1 MTNNEKKTM
10 TTMSKQI
17 DHELMDATDDAERK
31 YRAPAL
37 EKGLDV
43 LELLARN
50 STPMTTSQMAL
61 ALGRSVSELFR
72 MVLTLEYRG
81 FITQMPDGRDG
92 YTLTNKLFTLGISQG
107 TAKTLLEVAL
117 PVMKELTRELG
128 QSCHLVV
135 PSGDQIVVVARQ
147 ESPMDLGF
155 SVRVGYRRRLI
166 DTNSGALL
174 YGFATPDAQTGWLP
188 LLSATVDLERIER
201 FLAKARKSVDQGYIQ
216 LASDFVDGVT
226 DFCVPIIGVHGA
238 TAVLIIPFI
247 HIKSQA
253 ISLERVLER
262 LLQAADKISHGL
274 ID

>member
-1 MTNNEKKTM
+1 MTSI
-10 TTMSKQI
+10 MSKKLNSTFL
-17 DHELMDATDDAERK
+17 EGGEDAARK

-37 EKGLDV
+37 EKGLDI

-50 STPMTTSQMAL
+50 SSPMTASQMAA

-72 MVLTLEYRG
+72 MVLALEYRG

-92 YTLTNKLFTLGISQG
+92 YMLTNKLFTLGISQG
-107 TAKTLLEVAL
+107 TTKTLLEVAL
-117 PVMKELTRELG
+117 PLMKELTRELG

-135 PSGDQIVVVARQ
+135 PSGDQIVVVARL

-174 YGFATPDAQTGWLP
+174 YGFTSPDVQASWLP

-201 FLAKARKSVDQGYIQ
+201 FLAKVRKGAEQGYIQ
-216 LASDFVDGVT
+216 LPSDFVEGVT
-226 DFCVPIIGVHGA
+226 DFCVPIIGAQGA
-238 TAVLIIPFI
+238 AAVLIIPFI
-247 HIKSQA
+247 HIKSQS
-253 ISLERVLER
+253 ISTARVLER
-262 LLQAADKISHGL
+262 LLQASDKISQGL

>member
-1 MTNNEKKTM
+1 MTATM
-10 TTMSKQI
+10 TGEL
-17 DHELMDATDDAERK
+17 DHAFDPHDDSERK

-37 EKGLDV
+37 EKGLDI

-50 STPMTTSQMAL
+50 ASPMTTSQMAS

-72 MVLTLEYRG
+72 MVLALEYRG
-81 FITQMPDGRDG
+81 YITQMPDGRDG
-92 YTLTNKLFTLGISQG
+92 YVLTNKLFTLGISQG

-117 PVMKELTRELG
+117 PAMKDLSRELG

-147 ESPMDLGF
+147 ESAMDLGF

-174 YGFATPDAQTGWLP
+174 YGFATPDVQASWLP
-188 LLSATVDLERIER
+188 LLSSTVDLERIER
-201 FLAKARKSVDQGYIQ
+201 FLAKARKGKDLGYIQ

-226 DFCVPIIGVHGA
+226 DFCVPIIGVQGA
-238 TAVLIIPFI
+238 AAVLIIPFI
-247 HIKSQA
+247 HIKA
-253 ISLERVLER
+253 HPVTHERVLER
-262 LLQAADKISHGL
+262 LRQTADKISEAL

>member
-1 MTNNEKKTM
+1 MMTSIMTKELNNTLEE
-10 TTMSKQI
+10 SG
-17 DHELMDATDDAERK
+17 DDAERK

-37 EKGLDV
+37 EKGLDI

-50 STPMTTSQMAL
+50 SSPMTTSQMAA

-72 MVLTLEYRG
+72 MVLALEYRG
-81 FITQMPDGRDG
+81 FITQMLDGRDG
-92 YTLTNKLFTLGISQG
+92 YMLTNKLFTLGISQG

-135 PSGDQIVVVARQ
+135 PSGDQIVVVARL

-174 YGFATPDAQTGWLP
+174 YGFATPDVQAGWLP
-188 LLSATVDLERIER
+188 QLSATVDLERIER
-201 FLAKARKSVDQGYIQ
+201 FQAKARKGVAQGYIQ

-238 TAVLIIPFI
+238 AAVLIIPFI
-247 HIKSQA
+247 HIKSQS
-253 ISLERVLER
+253 ITTERVLER
-262 LLQAADKISHGL
+262 LLQASEKISQGL